1 VVSYVFR
8 DLPVGIEASGTRR
21 ERDSIGAIDVPADRY
36 WGAQT
41 QRALIACPAPIDAM
55 PERFYRCYGYVKRAA
70 ATVTQLLGR
79 AAGRREPVDP
89 VRDVNMNQSLGGTF
103 TASTF
108 IATVMEIE
116 EALVPHASALADALD
131 RNPNLSSSHGYRLRG
146 ALGRLDEA
154 EGSLHEI
161 GADPDGQAMA
171 PGITGEF
178 WHFVI
183 GTIATD
189 TARPF
194 VIASEGWSDRSSLD
208 AMIAVMTAV
217 RGAALVVFDI
227 AGAVRAFDH
236 DQHASPRPLT
246 EAIAMICMSI
256 IGQDH
261 VVAAAAC
268 RGNPAASVARPLL
281 AASVLK
287 SVRRLGEACKA
298 LRRIVARV

>member
-55 PERFYRCYGYVKRAA
+55 PERFYRGYGYVKRAA
-70 ATVTQLLGR
+70 ATVNGRAGRLPWWKTTAIERAASDLISGLLTDHFPLPVWQSGCGYDSDMNVNEVLANRAAQLLGR

-89 VRDVNMNQSLGGTF
+89 VRDVNMNQSLGGAF

-116 EALVPHASALADALD
+116 EALVPHASALANALD
-131 RNPNLSSSHGYRLRG
+131 RNPNLSPSHGYRLRG

-161 GADPDGQAMA
+161 GADPDGQATA
-171 PGITGEF
+171 PGITGN
-178 WHFVI
+178 I
-183 GTIATD
+183 G
-189 TARPF
+189 
-194 VIASEGWSDRSSLD
+194 SSSL
-208 AMIAVMTAV
+208 A
-217 RGAALVVFDI
+217 
-227 AGAVRAFDH
+227 
-236 DQHASPRPLT
+236 QSPRIPRGPL
-246 EAIAMICMSI
+246 SSHQRG
-256 IGQDH
+256 GQT
-261 VVAAAAC
+261 
-268 RGNPAASVARPLL
+268 G
-281 AASVLK
+281 
-287 SVRRLGEACKA
+287 VRLTQ
-298 LRRIVARV
+298 